1 MNARDTDVRQQL
13 LHRRE
18 TLLTLRRLHGL
29 AAQLVQDLG
38 GPEGKDRAEVPE
50 ELQML
55 ARLHALEERALE
67 EVERALERLG
77 PEGTARCEV
86 CGSPLEPERPRSL
99 PEARCCMARA

>member
-1 MNARDTDVRQQL
+1 MNARDTEVRQQL

-38 GPEGKDRAEVPE
+38 EPERADSAGVPE
-50 ELQML
+50 EMRML

-77 PEGTARCEV
+77 PDGPARCEV
-86 CGSPLEPERPRSL
+86 CGSALGPASPRSL
-99 PEARCCMARA
+99 PEARCCVARA